1 MAKSKLLAALD
12 THKGRNIKLEKQ
24 RKSEKEAAKR
34 KKSKISVS
42 GLEEKENL
50 ELHANGEKRA
60 VELES
65 EGWGSD
71 ESEAAEATTVWQS
84 SPRPLRH

>member
-24 RKSEKEAAKR
+24 RKLEKEAAKR
-34 KKSKISVS
+34 KKSKAPLSE
-42 GLEEKENL
+42 LEEKENL
-50 ELHANGEKRA
+50 VIPTNGEKRPI
-60 VELES
+60 ES
-65 EGWGSD
+65 ESEVWKSD
-71 ESEAAEATTVWQS
+71 ESEAAEATIVCQI